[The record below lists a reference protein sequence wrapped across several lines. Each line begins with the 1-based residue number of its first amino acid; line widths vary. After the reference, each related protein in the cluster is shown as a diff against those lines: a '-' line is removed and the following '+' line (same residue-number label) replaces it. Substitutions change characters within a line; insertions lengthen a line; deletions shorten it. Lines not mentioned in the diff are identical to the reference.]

1 MRQILPM
8 HETLEKYFG
17 YTTFRPLQ
25 EEIIQDILHNKHV
38 FVLMP
43 TGGGKSLCYQLP
55 SVMLKGTTVVIS
67 PLISLMKDQ
76 VDALRLNGIKAS
88 YLNSSL
94 TSSEQNDVLN
104 QLEKND
110 LSLLYVAPERLAQPE
125 FIDRIKE
132 ADINFFAIDE
142 AHCIS
147 QWGHDFRPEYRQ
159 LKLLRKHF
167 PHKAI
172 IALTATATPRVKDD
186 IINELQISNAKTY
199 QASFIRPNLSYKI
212 LPKQKPFDQVL
223 QYINDHPSEAGI
235 IYCQSRKKAE
245 DVAARLQDE
254 GIKALPYHAGL
265 ADDIRQRNQERF
277 IMEDVDVIVA
287 TVAFGMGIN
296 KSNVRFIIH
305 YDLPQSLEHYYQ
317 ETGRAGRDGLP
328 SECIFLYSYA
338 DKFTYERFILDK
350 QNEIEQKI
358 AKAQLQRVIDYAQSK
373 LCRRNLLLQYFAEES
388 KDVHCNACDNCLNP
402 KETFDGTVI
411 AQKILSCVYRVKE
424 RFGLTHIAG
433 ILTGSQAQKIL
444 QYKHDT
450 LSTYGIITDYSVQDI
465 KNFIYELIQLGYL
478 QQSKDQF
485 GLLGLTAKSKALLRG
500 DETVQL
506 TKPMEKVITYKEKKA
521 EPIDLDVNVQLFNRL
536 RSVRK
541 RLADEKN
548 VPPYIIFSD
557 ATLKEMAAKIPMTK
571 NQFANIKGVGAQ
583 KLEQYADSF
592 LREIKK
598 YTSQNI

>member
-1 MRQILPM
+1 M
-8 HETLEKYFG
+8 HKTLEQYFG

-25 EEIIQDILHNKHV
+25 EEIITDILRQNHV

-55 SVMLKGTTVVIS
+55 SVMMSGTTVVIS

-76 VDALRLNGIKAS
+76 VDALRLNGIRAA

-94 TSSEQNDVLN
+94 TSSEQNEVLKQIDAN
-104 QLEKND
+104 A
-110 LSLLYVAPERLAQPE
+110 LSLLYVAPERLAQPG
-125 FIDRIKE
+125 FMDRLKGTN
-132 ADINFFAIDE
+132 INFFAIDE

-159 LKLLRKHF
+159 LKQLRQHF
-167 PHKAI
+167 PDKAI

-186 IINELQISNAKTY
+186 IIKELQIPNARMY
-199 QASFIRPNLSYKI
+199 QASFARPNLSYKI
-212 LPKQKPFDQVL
+212 LPKQKPFDQIL
-223 QYINDHPSEAGI
+223 QYIKGHPGEAGI
-235 IYCQSRKKAE
+235 IYCQSRRKVE
-245 DVAARLQDE
+245 DIAARLQDE
-254 GIKALPYHAGL
+254 GIKALQYHAGL
-265 ADDIRQRNQERF
+265 RDDIRQGNQERF
-277 IMEDVDVIVA
+277 IHENVDVIAA

-296 KSNVRFIIH
+296 KSNVRYIIH

-317 ETGRAGRDGLP
+317 ETGRAGRDGLA

-388 KDVHCNACDNCLNP
+388 KDANCNACDNCLNP

-424 RFGLTHIAG
+424 RFGLTHIAA
-433 ILTGSQAQKIL
+433 ILTGSHAQKIT
-444 QYKHDT
+444 QYHHDK
-450 LSTYGIITDYSVQDI
+450 LSTYGIITDYSVQDV
-465 KNFIYELIQLGYL
+465 KMFIYELIQQGYL
-478 QQSKDQF
+478 QQSKDQY
-485 GLLGLTAKSKALLRG
+485 GLLSLTPLSKAVLKG
-500 DETVQL
+500 EEQVQL
-506 TKPMEKVITYKEKKA
+506 TKLLERSITVKKKKQSQA
-521 EPIDLDVNVQLFNRL
+521 DWDFDMQLFNRL

-548 VPPYIIFSD
+548 VPPYVIFSD
-557 ATLKEMAAKIPMTK
+557 ATLKEMAAKLPQTK
-571 NQFANIKGVGAQ
+571 TAFSTIKGVGAQ
-583 KLEQYADSF
+583 KLESYGDIFTKVVKQF
-592 LREIKK
+592 LTEISKL
-598 YTSQNI
+598 N